1 MPLPTDRHGSASA
14 GHAGPDHLANGAAS
28 AAEAQAPLRGTPPA
42 NSPNPQE
49 KHRVNNR
56 PASLLSRLLP
66 PLAALAAGGLTV
78 FAFAPFGLWPLQIA
92 TLALVFMLALRSSG
106 FAQSALIGWAYSS
119 GILIAGVH
127 WLYISMH
134 RYGGMPGWMAALAV
148 VLLSVALSTYAALG
162 FGLAGWLRRR
172 ASHGVSATST
182 ASVTTLSAL
191 LLLPAAWTLAEWL
204 RGWIFTGFPWVSAG
218 YAHTSGP
225 LAGYAPV
232 VGVYG
237 LALISGVI
245 AGCIALLFAGRRALP
260 IGLALAVLAGGLL
273 LKPVRWTTPHGAPIS
288 VRLLQGNVPQE
299 MKFAP
304 ERLQASLA
312 LYHASITRRP
322 ADLIATPETAI
333 PLLSTQ
339 LPPDYLGLLS
349 KFAQD
354 SRSHIAL
361 GIPVSDG
368 PRQYANS
375 VLGLG
380 PESNTAAQSY
390 RYDKHHLVPFGEF
403 IPPGFRWFVEM
414 MHIPL
419 GDFNRGI
426 LLQKPFAVKDQW
438 VMPNICYEDLFG
450 EEIAAQLSAGAA
462 GAAGATGGMP
472 QATILLN
479 MSNIAW
485 FGDSIA
491 LPQHLQISQLR
502 AMETGRPML
511 RATNTGAT
519 AHVGPDGT
527 VIAQLEP
534 FTQGE
539 LEATVQGHAGL
550 TPYSRLGNVPAVTAA
565 LLALG
570 IAAARLLRGGKNA
583 PHAGKTR

>member
-1 MPLPTDRHGSASA
+1 VLLPTGRHGSAGASDA
-14 GHAGPDHLANGAAS
+14 PDIPVYCAAD
-28 AAEAQAPLRGTPPA
+28 AQVPLREKPPT
-42 NSPNPQE
+42 NPQE
-49 KHRVNNR
+49 KPRVNNR
-56 PASLLSRLLP
+56 PASLFPRLIP
-66 PLAALAAGGLTV
+66 PLGALAAGGLTV
-78 FAFAPFGLWPLQIA
+78 FAFAPFGLWPLQIL
-92 TLALVFMLALRSSG
+92 TLAAVFLLTLRASG
-106 FAQSALIGWAYSS
+106 FAQGAWIGWAYSS
-119 GILIAGVH
+119 GVMIAGVH

-162 FGLAGWLRRR
+162 FGFAGWLRRR
-172 ASHGVSATST
+172 APLGASAI
-182 ASVTTLSAL
+182 AL
-191 LLLPAAWTLAEWL
+191 LVLPSVWTLAEWL
-204 RGWIFTGFPWVSAG
+204 RGWVFTGFPWVSAG
-218 YAHTSGP
+218 YAHTGGP
-225 LAGYAPV
+225 LGGYAPL

-237 LALISGVI
+237 LALISGLV
-245 AGCIALLFAGRRALP
+245 AGCIALLFAGKRAVP
-260 IGLALAVLAGGLL
+260 VGLAVAILAGGII
-273 LKPVRWTTPHGAPIS
+273 LKPVRWTTPHGEPIS

-299 MKFAP
+299 MKFEP
-304 ERLQASLA
+304 EQLQASLA

-339 LPPDYLGLLS
+339 LPPDYLGLLAD
-349 KFAQD
+349 FARR
-354 SRSHIAL
+354 SNSHIAL

-380 PESNTAAQSY
+380 PAPAATSAAAAQPY

-403 IPPGFRWFVEM
+403 IPPGFRWFVDM

-426 LLQKPFAVKDQW
+426 LLQKPFAVRDQW

-450 EEIAAQLSAGAA
+450 EEIAAQLAA
-462 GAAGATGGMP
+462 GKDSGMP

-519 AHVGPDGT
+519 AHVGPDGA

-539 LEATVQGHAGL
+539 LDAKVQGYTGL
-550 TPYSRLGNVPAVTAA
+550 TPYSRLGNYPAVIAS
-565 LLALG
+565 LLALC
-570 IAAARLLRGGKNA
+570 AAAWRLRKGGKNA
-583 PHAGKTR
+583 PDAAKTR